1 MHSFR
6 RALGNTSAHFFMPQ
20 PGGDAAAGAPGPA
33 DAPLGVRVD
42 HLSKRFGQGD
52 TALPVLDD
60 ISLDVAP
67 GSFVSVLGPSGS
79 GKSTLLGIIAGL
91 DAAGAGSV
99 TLYTA
104 DGPVT
109 GPRLG
114 RVGYMPQRDLLL
126 PWRTALGNAVAG
138 LEVRGVPAAEA
149 QAAALRLF
157 AEFGLAGFADSYPH
171 ALSGGM
177 RQRVSFARSALAARG
192 LMLLDEP
199 FGALDALTRTAMQEW
214 LLAVWAHLRATIIL
228 VTHDVDEAVLLSD
241 RVHVLTPRP
250 ARIAATTEV
259 AIPRPR
265 SLDSMAGPEFN
276 RYRSELLAALRAA
289 GGLPGAAV
297 EGPVP

>member
-6 RALGNTSAHFFMPQ
+6 RALGNTSAHLFMLQ
-20 PGGDAAAGAPGPA
+20 PGGDPAAHAAGAA
-33 DAPLGVRVD
+33 DAPLGVRID
-42 HLSKRFGQGD
+42 HLSKRFGQGA

-91 DAAGAGSV
+91 DAPSAGWV

-157 AEFGLAGFADSYPH
+157 AEFGLTGFADSYPH

-214 LLAVWAHLRATIIL
+214 LLAVWTHLRVTIIL

-241 RVHVLTPRP
+241 RVYVLTPRP
-250 ARIAATTEV
+250 ARIATTTEV

-265 SLDSMAGPEFN
+265 SLDSMAGPDFN
-276 RYRSELLAALRAA
+276 RYRSDLLAALRAA

>member
-6 RALGNTSAHFFMPQ
+6 RALGHTSAHLFMPP
-20 PGGDAAAGAPGPA
+20 PGVVPDSGPAGPA
-33 DAPLGVRVD
+33 DAPLGVRID
-42 HLSKRFGQGD
+42 HLSKSFAQGD
-52 TALPVLDD
+52 TALRVLDD
-60 ISLDVAP
+60 ITLDVPP
-67 GSFVSVLGPSGS
+67 GSFVSLLGPSGS
-79 GKSTLLGIIAGL
+79 GKSTLLGIVAGL
-91 DAAGAGSV
+91 DAASAGSV

-104 DGPVT
+104 DGPVV

-149 QAAALRLF
+149 EAAALRLF
-157 AEFGLAGFADSYPH
+157 AEFGLTGFAASYPH

-199 FGALDALTRTAMQEW
+199 FGALDALTRAAMQEW
-214 LLAVWAHLRATIIL
+214 LLAVWTRLRATIIL

-241 RVHVLTPRP
+241 RVYVLTPRP
-250 ARIAATTEV
+250 ARIAATAEV

-276 RYRSELLAALRAA
+276 RCKSELLAALRAA

-297 EGPVP
+297 QEPAR

>member
-6 RALGNTSAHFFMPQ
+6 RALGNTSAHLFMPQ
-20 PGGDAAAGAPGPA
+20 PGGDPGVHAAAPA
-33 DAPLGVRVD
+33 DAPLGVRID
-42 HLSKRFGQGD
+42 RLSKHFGQGA
-52 TALPVLDD
+52 TALPVLDE

-91 DAAGAGSV
+91 DAPSAGLV

-157 AEFGLAGFADSYPH
+157 AEFGLTGFADSYPH

-214 LLAVWAHLRATIIL
+214 LLAVWTHLRATIIL

-241 RVHVLTPRP
+241 RVYVLTPRP
-250 ARIAATTEV
+250 ARIAATTEI

-276 RYRSELLAALRAA
+276 RYRSDLLAALRAA

>member
-6 RALGNTSAHFFMPQ
+6 RALGHTSAHLFMPP
-20 PGGDAAAGAPGPA
+20 PGVVPDSGPAGPA
-33 DAPLGVRVD
+33 DAPLGVRID
-42 HLSKRFGQGD
+42 HLSKSFAQGD
-52 TALPVLDD
+52 TALRVLDD
-60 ISLDVAP
+60 ITLDVPP
-67 GSFVSVLGPSGS
+67 GSFVSLLGPSGS
-79 GKSTLLGIIAGL
+79 GKSTLLGIVAGL
-91 DAAGAGSV
+91 DAASAGSV

-104 DGPVT
+104 DGPVA

-157 AEFGLAGFADSYPH
+157 AEFGLTGFAARYPH
-171 ALSGGM
+171 TLSGGM

-199 FGALDALTRTAMQEW
+199 FGALDALTRAAMQEW
-214 LLAVWAHLRATIIL
+214 LLAVWTRLRATIIL

-241 RVHVLTPRP
+241 RVYVLTPRP
-250 ARIAATTEV
+250 ARIAATAEV

-276 RYRSELLAALRAA
+276 RCKSELLAALRAA

-297 EGPVP
+297 QEPAR